1 MLWKSLKEDTFR
13 PDREVNQTFIH
24 LDASKPEWNTSVIK
38 PHVTKGGGF
47 IDIDHKTTE
56 KIRQIYF
63 KRLEELEEI
72 RFSKAKKAI
81 FVGDKKA
88 CQKQLLM
95 IKDANPF
102 KYSKLDVEK
111 WITKL
116 ETAFTKLLND
126 KPVPRTKKTQGNKN
140 SKKI

>member
-1 MLWKSLKEDTFR
+1 MKYLC
-13 PDREVNQTFIH
+13 NQT
-24 LDASKPEWNTSVIK
+24 ARYQRWW
-38 PHVTKGGGF
+38 F

-111 WITKL
+111 
-116 ETAFTKLLND
+116 
-126 KPVPRTKKTQGNKN
+126 
-140 SKKI
+140 